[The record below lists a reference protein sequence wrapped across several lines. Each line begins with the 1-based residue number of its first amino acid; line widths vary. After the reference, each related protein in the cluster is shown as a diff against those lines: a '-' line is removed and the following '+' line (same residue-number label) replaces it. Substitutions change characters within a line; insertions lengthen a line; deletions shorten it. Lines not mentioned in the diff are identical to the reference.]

1 MNVEFAYN
9 ILDILQTMW
18 DAAKQMEKSYAARD
32 MDTFYS
38 LSKDLS
44 GGWLQYRRSHSRRQ
58 IIRKFVLRMPVSAPW
73 NH

>member
-44 GGWLQYRRSHSRRQ
+44 GGVGCSTGGRTAGGR
-58 IIRKFVLRMPVSAPW
+58 
-73 NH
+73 